1 MAVIIPF
8 GGAVARRPEHATAFG
23 HRRERFGLNLVTQWA
38 DPADTGRQIAATRAL
53 AQTMRPFTSGGAV
66 YLSGTSDDG
75 SNTDIVK
82 AAYGTQAYR
91 RLVALKDRYDPDNL
105 FRLNHNIPPTP
116 PRPGASPHG
125 HR

>member
-1 MAVIIPF
+1 M
-8 GGAVARRPEHATAFG
+8 
-23 HRRERFGLNLVTQWA
+23 FGLNLVTQWA

-66 YLSGTSDDG
+66 YLNGTSDDG

-105 FRLNHNIPPTP
+105 FRLNHNIPP
-116 PRPGASPHG
+116 RPGASPHG